1 MTSVPGSF
9 DGATGDVLDDSGR
22 AVARVALDD
31 QRVQPLRPSG
41 KPGRIEG
48 EVLGCFEDADPEWAA
63 QLPRS
68 FGTTTRTRLSAVSIL
83 LDNGERFDGVQ
94 VSPPW
99 EDGPLP
105 IHALYFP
112 LAHSEF

>member
-9 DGATGDVLDDSGR
+9 DGATGDVLDDGGR
-22 AVARVALDD
+22 VVARVALDD
-31 QRVQPLRPSG
+31 QRVQPVMPSG

-48 EVLGCFEDADPEWAA
+48 EVLGCFEEADPEWAA

-68 FGTTTRTRLSAVSIL
+68 FGSAMRTSLSTVAIV

-105 IHALYFP
+105 IHSLYFP
-112 LAHSEF
+112 LAHPGF